1 MPMKFK
7 LENPKGKGYLLVVTV
22 DGMRQIWQD

>member
-22 DGMRQIWQD
+22 DGMRQI